1 MVFSY
6 LVMGSERE
14 CFVVGGGGGMQFLN
28 EQGGSLVAYV
38 EEKGNNTHATWCF
51 VTLCGLRS
59 GDLCFVIKKKLLFYL
74 RSRLIK
80 TKLE

>member
-1 MVFSY
+1 
-6 LVMGSERE
+6 
-14 CFVVGGGGGMQFLN
+14 MQFLS
-28 EQGGSLVAYV
+28 EQGGSLVSYV

-59 GDLCFVIKKKLLFYL
+59 GDLCFVIKKKKLLFYL